1 MMPHGTKTNFNL
13 AGDGRL
19 LLARR
24 RLDALLSDERL
35 QNSGVGI
42 LQNKNYDWPQFG
54 GRHSKKASSR
64 FSPSSPG
71 FESQLRNFLSIFFLL
86 NTAQFVT
93 RIVKIEPI

>member
-13 AGDGRL
+13 AGDCRL

-35 QNSGVGI
+35 QNPGVGI
-42 LQNKNYDWPQFG
+42 LQNKNYHDWPQFG
-54 GRHSKKASSR
+54 GRQSTKASSR

-71 FESQLRNFLSIFFLL
+71 FESQL
-86 NTAQFVT
+86 
-93 RIVKIEPI
+93 